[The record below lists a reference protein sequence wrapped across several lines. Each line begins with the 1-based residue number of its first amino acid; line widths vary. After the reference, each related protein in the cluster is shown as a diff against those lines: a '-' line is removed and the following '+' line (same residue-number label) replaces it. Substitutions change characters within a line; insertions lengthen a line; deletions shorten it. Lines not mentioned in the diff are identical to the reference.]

1 MPDYSPSSSP
11 LRVRYQDHCHPHS
24 SPPLFA
30 LLPIYARIRVLLR
43 STCNGTF
50 TITGRSTERD
60 VIAKFIA
67 SACESDASPVP
78 SKSSLFISGT
88 PGTGKTALVNSV
100 LSGLEYCQDFKVVT
114 VNCMAL
120 NNVDNL
126 WDCLCENIE
135 SSTLVRRNRG
145 AKAKGKRLLDRILAS
160 QDRRCLIILDE
171 LDHIAKSPHA
181 LSAIF
186 SFARKHSSSVRIIGI
201 ANTHTLPASASL
213 SNDEAANIL
222 TLHFGAYPASQLL
235 EVLQACL
242 SPLSN
247 AENSEQLNKFL
258 PIGPLTLLSKKVA
271 SQTGDVRTLF
281 EVLQGAIDLAVSS
294 STPVVENPL
303 EAPVSPVTPN
313 HILAALKA
321 YLPSTNPHSNPI
333 WDIPAS

>member
-1 MPDYSPSSSP
+1 MWWTPRTLLAMPDYSPSSSP

-30 LLPIYARIRVLLR
+30 LLPIYACIHVLLR

-120 NNVDNL
+120 NNMDNL

-160 QDRRCLIILDE
+160 QDQRWYHIPCHHPAHTDALLTVSSFLTSSIILQ
-171 LDHIAKSPHA
+171 SP
-181 LSAIF
+181 LMPSPPY
-186 SFARKHSSSVRIIGI
+186 VRLL
-201 ANTHTLPASASL
+201 TSTLLLFASL
-213 SNDEAANIL
+213 A
-222 TLHFGAYPASQLL
+222 
-235 EVLQACL
+235 
-242 SPLSN
+242 
-247 AENSEQLNKFL
+247 
-258 PIGPLTLLSKKVA
+258 
-271 SQTGDVRTLF
+271 
-281 EVLQGAIDLAVSS
+281 
-294 STPVVENPL
+294 
-303 EAPVSPVTPN
+303 
-313 HILAALKA
+313 
-321 YLPSTNPHSNPI
+321 
-333 WDIPAS
+333 